1 MEVRRKLVFVEMKV
15 DDRETRKEHV
25 DAYKCQVGC
34 EVTNSSYYI
43 IRFRILDC
51 IINDFHNNIC
61 C

>member
-34 EVTNSSYYI
+34 AVFNSSYPQTTASGQA
-43 IRFRILDC
+43 C
-51 IINDFHNNIC
+51 
-61 C
+61 